1 MSRLIFVALSSFVV
15 TSAAAAQQVPGRD
28 LLDFPLGLLAEAP
41 ALSTKMAAGL
51 WNPATSVLTGN
62 RKFDFGLAGLTTPQ
76 EQGVRLEMA
85 GLSYRLRPSL
95 TGSLSFAQ
103 ASVADILR
111 TDANTPQSLG
121 AEIPYGTTLVS
132 AGLSTSR
139 GNTSLGIAARYRWGA
154 LDTDRSGVPSV
165 DAGAIVDRVAGTPLR
180 LALSTFLLSPAP
192 SKEDATVLAAAD
204 VPVLRRDSTL
214 EVRAGYSRSQ
224 TERRGHE
231 DYAFATSSYRQ
242 LDLSGGLAQSTIFGH
257 VNRRMRLGF
266 GLHYAGYTVA
276 IGRDDGAAGFPASY
290 QFLFTRVFP

>member
-1 MSRLIFVALSSFVV
+1 MSRLIFVALASLVV
-15 TSAAAAQQVPGRD
+15 TSATAAQQVPGRD

-41 ALSTKMAAGL
+41 ALSTQMASGL
-51 WNPATSVLTGN
+51 WNPATSALTGN
-62 RKFDFGLAGLTTPQ
+62 RTLDFGLAGLTTPQ

-85 GLSYRLRPSL
+85 GIAYRIRPRL
-95 TGSLSFAQ
+95 TASLSFAQ

-111 TDANTPQSLG
+111 TDTDPQSLG
-121 AEIPYGTTLVS
+121 GEIPYGTTLVS
-132 AGLSTSR
+132 AGLSAARGGTSV
-139 GNTSLGIAARYRWGA
+139 GVAARYRWGA

-165 DAGAIVDRVAGTPLR
+165 DAGAVVDRVAGTPLR
-180 LALSTFLLSPAP
+180 VALSTFLLSPVR
-192 SKEDATVLAAAD
+192 SKEDATLLAAVD
-204 VPVLRRDSTL
+204 VPVLRQDTTL

-231 DYAFATSSYRQ
+231 DYAFATSTYHQ
-242 LDLSGGLAQSTIFGH
+242 LNLSGGLAQSTIFGH